1 MQGNSFKGVFKGV
14 VRKYQERCGEECFL
28 EDLKA
33 ENVLI
38 TKEEKELIIPVFSRF
53 QLKKIN
59 SVSLEKASAI
69 VSGNLVIDIQLSP
82 NIFYNIETFHK
93 KAAIIMALNR
103 ENPIELPITR
113 KGHSSEGDTD
123 IEY

>member
-1 MQGNSFKGVFKGV
+1 MQGNSFKGVFKGAI
-14 VRKYQERCGEECFL
+14 RKYQERCGEQCFL

-33 ENVLI
+33 ENILV
-38 TKEEKELIIPVFSRF
+38 TKEKKELIIPVFSRF

-82 NIFYNIETFHK
+82 NIFYNI
-93 KAAIIMALNR
+93 
-103 ENPIELPITR
+103 
-113 KGHSSEGDTD
+113 
-123 IEY
+123 